1 MQLAEKSQVIN
12 ARASTVL
19 QVPPELSTWLQ
30 TTEWVRYLQGHDLG
44 AAARLTALPDPGLP
58 EPGLVAILDSLDRL
72 VEQARDSIVQGRVNA
87 FDQQRINSFLRPG
100 SRTSKASDR
109 PLAYKLKEGTYRQ
122 YKGTWKQL
130 LCFVYRLVYLEQ
142 QPALHCL
149 LTSMQSATL
158 DRLASVA

>member
-1 MQLAEKSQVIN
+1 MQLAEKTRVMD
-12 ARASTVL
+12 ARATMVL
-19 QVPPELSTWLQ
+19 QAPTELSTWLQ
-30 TTEWVRYLQGHDLG
+30 TTEWVRYLQGHDLE
-44 AAARLTALPDPGLP
+44 AAARLIALPDPGLP
-58 EPGLVAILDSLDRL
+58 EPGLVAILESLDRL
-72 VEQARDSIVQGRVNA
+72 VEQARDSIVQGKVNA

-100 SRTSKASDR
+100 SRASRASDR

-149 LTSMQSATL
+149 PSSTQSATL
-158 DRLASVA
+158 DRLAFAA